1 MPVTIRMYWRWL
13 SAVNRP
19 QWKSFGRLYRNFV
32 IKFYLKQLYP
42 KIGLLYVC
50 VFMKVLVAEKCGF
63 CHGVRNAISV
73 AEKTLT
79 QQKDGNFV
87 YSLGQIIHNSNEV
100 ERLAKIGLKTV
111 DEVEQICSGTVL
123 IRSHGAAPEQIAKL
137 RAKGLNIVDAT
148 CVLVK
153 RVQHIAEKLASD
165 GYKVVII
172 GDEDHP
178 EVQAVMGCATNV
190 VVVADESDLHKLPHN
205 ARLGIVCQTTQS
217 PECFGKVLGS
227 IGRSDFNELKVMNT
241 LCKEAIKRQES
252 AVQLCMRVDI
262 MFVLGGLKSA
272 NTRQLAELCKKYN
285 KQTFHLQNWNELD
298 KNVLYGKNM
307 AGVTAGASTP
317 DWIIVEFVKNLEA
330 FNAGCG

>member
-1 MPVTIRMYWRWL
+1 MY
-13 SAVNRP
+13 A
-19 QWKSFGRLYRNFV
+19 
-32 IKFYLKQLYP
+32 
-42 KIGLLYVC
+42 C
-50 VFMKVLVAEKCGF
+50 DFMDVLIAEKCGF

-79 QQKDGNFV
+79 QQKDGNSV

-111 DEVEQICSGTVL
+111 NEVGQICSGTVL

-137 RAKGLNIVDAT
+137 RAKGLDIVDAT

-153 RVQHIAEKLASD
+153 RVQRIAAELASD
-165 GYKVVII
+165 GYQVVII

-190 VVVADESDLHKLPHN
+190 AVVADESDLHKLPHN

-217 PECFGKVLGS
+217 PEYFGKVLGA

-252 AVQLCMRVDI
+252 AVQLCLQVDI

-298 KNVLYGKNM
+298 KKILFDKNI

-317 DWIIVEFVKNLEA
+317 DWIIAEFVKNLEA
-330 FNAGCG
+330 FNADSG

>member
-1 MPVTIRMYWRWL
+1 MKL
-13 SAVNRP
+13 
-19 QWKSFGRLYRNFV
+19 
-32 IKFYLKQLYP
+32 KFLN
-42 KIGLLYVC
+42 LLYAC
-50 VFMKVLVAEKCGF
+50 DFMKVLVAEKCGF
-63 CHGVRNAISV
+63 CYGVRNAISV
-73 AEKTLT
+73 AERTLT
-79 QQKDGNFV
+79 QRKNGNSV

-111 DEVEQICSGTVL
+111 DEVEQIPSGTVL
-123 IRSHGAAPEQIAKL
+123 VRSHGAAPEQIAKL
-137 RAKGLNIVDAT
+137 RAKGLDIVDAT

-153 RVQHIAEKLASD
+153 KVQHIAEDLASD

-178 EVQAVMGCATNV
+178 EVQAVMGCATDV
-190 VVVADESDLHKLPHN
+190 VVIADESDLHKLPHN

-217 PECFGKVLGS
+217 PEHFGKVLGA
-227 IGRSDFNELKVMNT
+227 IGRSGFDELKVMNT

-252 AVQLCMRVDI
+252 AVQLCMQVDI

-298 KNVLYGKNM
+298 KNIIFGKNI

-317 DWIIVEFVKNLEA
+317 DWIIAEFVKNLRD
-330 FNAGCG
+330 FHTGSG